1 MQGFRILNPNLA
13 PLANPTVDPGFRDD
27 TSIPFFDPILEG
39 LQNKNFT
46 ALKLPKYVSYE
57 EQVAKEKA
65 AAAAKKAKQNQG
77 GGGGDGYSGPGNY
90 QIGNTGTFKQMT
102 YSDHH
107 SSGIHDGGNDHG
119 DGGHASEGG
128 SGGGHSG
135 GGYGGDGPD
144 WSHGGKIPPMYAYDG
159 LTKQERDRIAILAQQ
174 EAAKPKS
181 TFDFTP
187 SVPSLS
193 QLAENANKIKEN
205 YDPEIGGVISKAD
218 RVVYN
223 LMNPTAS
230 NVLSQATKLGTTAL
244 TGSTPAGYM
253 TGLIANDLMKGMSNQ
268 QIADKIFAD
277 KQLYDAVYDFTD
289 YDASPSQT
297 DFIAEGQSKDYG
309 VNVGTIP
316 NIDMTNFSNYNI
328 KDYVGIPE
336 KPENYGGIFGNYSSP
351 STSGITEYDPTAIN
365 SWEDL
370 NSYISAGLQNDY
382 DYGLTSE
389 DTSYNEK
396 VSQALADELSNPPT
410 SGGSSFSGSSS
421 GGDNDGGMGFDAS
434 DAASGADDPM
444 GDGSGS
450 FGANDDDDG
459 GDYDPSFSK
468 GGYVYASQ
476 GGYVNST
483 GGK

>member
-27 TSIPFFDPILEG
+27 TSIPSFDPILEG

-65 AAAAKKAKQNQG
+65 AAAAAAAKKAKQKSDQG
-77 GGGGDGYSGPGNY
+77 NTQVGIGNDYWNGQYQGDGGGWDNEGPGDFGGGDNY
-90 QIGNTGTFKQMT
+90 
-102 YSDHH
+102 
-107 SSGIHDGGNDHG
+107 
-119 DGGHASEGG
+119 
-128 SGGGHSG
+128 GGGAAEDTDDPMG
-135 GGYGGDGPD
+135 
-144 WSHGGKIPPMYAYDG
+144 WSYGGKIPPMYAYDG

-205 YDPEIGGVISKAD
+205 IGGTISTTSQNLFNTGSDILKQETTPKAIQD
-218 RVVYN
+218 KVFN
-223 LMNPTAS
+223 AFITAS
-230 NVLSQATKLGTTAL
+230 LKSNPYTAPL
-244 TGSTPAGYM
+244 AAFKTVYDIAQTVNNYAENQKDQTETLDPGFNPGSTYEPLPSELNTGITNPADFNFKDFNYGYNIDNV
-253 TGLIANDLMKGMSNQ
+253 IAN
-268 QIADKIFAD
+268 
-277 KQLYDAVYDFTD
+277 
-289 YDASPSQT
+289 
-297 DFIAEGQSKDYG
+297 
-309 VNVGTIP
+309 
-316 NIDMTNFSNYNI
+316 
-328 KDYVGIPE
+328 
-336 KPENYGGIFGNYSSP
+336 NYGAIPSDYSSP

-370 NSYISAGLQNDY
+370 GSYISAGLQNDY

-410 SGGSSFSGSSS
+410 SGGSSFSGNSS
-421 GGDNDGGMGFDAS
+421 GGDSWGDGGMGFDAS